1 MNLIQR
7 LKFRVLRKKE
17 IATMLQESGLSDMLA
32 NGDSEAWLTYI
43 DLLTPQV
50 KRSLEHLSN
59 DLLKRDDALH
69 EIYLAVLSSFG
80 KLTRTE
86 RAKLN
91 L

>member
-1 MNLIQR
+1 MNLIRR
-7 LKFRVLRKKE
+7 LKSHFLRKKE
-17 IATMLQESGLSDMLA
+17 IATMLQESGLSDKLA
-32 NGDSEAWLTYI
+32 NGDSEAWMTYI
-43 DLLTPQV
+43 DLLTPHV

-59 DLLKRDDALH
+59 DPLKRDDALH
-69 EIYLAVLSSFG
+69 EIYLAVFSSFG